1 MKINILESVAFSL
14 RILRTALDK
23 SARISYTV
31 RSESMRMNARHQQV
45 GEILN
50 LTTEFGGLTDPQ
62 RDFFKTFGYVVL
74 KGVLFAEELETVR
87 IEFNNMLAE
96 QYSHTPYDGSVRH
109 WTPMMDEDTPFLANL
124 MEDVRFFSV
133 AKQLYGDD
141 VLGVIVDGNRYTGDT
156 HWHRDTATVHQF
168 GVKFAFYLQSVD
180 VDTGALRVIP
190 GTHRLPND
198 DEFAQGVR
206 SMLGES
212 VPATAL
218 VSEPGDVVAF
228 DIRLWHASFGGSH
241 DRQMCTVVYYANPK
255 NPEEL
260 EALRNQGARNV
271 EAGIKS
277 FKPKRPYI
285 YSKKWTSN
293 PTDSPPRQCWID
305 RLTEVG
311 YFDAP
316 GVVQA

>member
-1 MKINILESVAFSL
+1 MGEV
-14 RILRTALDK
+14 
-23 SARISYTV
+23 
-31 RSESMRMNARHQQV
+31 MNQ
-45 GEILN
+45 
-50 LTTEFGGLTDPQ
+50 TTEIGGLTDAQ
-62 RDFFKTFGYVVL
+62 RGFYETFGYVVL
-74 KGVLFAEELETVR
+74 KGVFATTELESIR
-87 IEFNNMLAE
+87 REFDNMLAD

-109 WTPMMDEDTPFLANL
+109 WTPMMDENTPFLANM
-124 MEDVRFFSV
+124 MEDSRFLSV
-133 AKQLYGDD
+133 AQQLYGDD

-156 HWHRDTATVHQF
+156 RWHRDTATVHQY
-168 GVKFAFYLQSVD
+168 GVKFAFYFQTVD
-180 VDTGALRVIP
+180 AGTGALRVIP

-218 VSEPGDVVAF
+218 ASEPGDVVAF
-228 DIRLWHASFGGSH
+228 DLRMWHASFGGSD

-255 NPEEL
+255 NAEEFK
-260 EALRNQGARNV
+260 ALRSQGARNV

-277 FKPKRPYI
+277 FKPRRPYI
-285 YSKKWTSN
+285 YSKRWVSN
-293 PTDSPPRQCWID
+293 PHGNPVRQYWIN

-316 GVVQA
+316 GVVQV

>member
-1 MKINILESVAFSL
+1 MVESVNQ
-14 RILRTALDK
+14 TDK
-23 SARISYTV
+23 
-31 RSESMRMNARHQQV
+31 M
-45 GEILN
+45 
-50 LTTEFGGLTDPQ
+50 GGLTDAQ
-62 RDFFKTFGYVVL
+62 RDFYNTFGYVVL
-74 KGVLFAEELETVR
+74 RGVFSTTELDAIREE
-87 IEFNNMLAE
+87 FDFMLTD

-156 HWHRDTATVHQF
+156 HWHRDTATVHQY
-168 GVKFAFYLQSVD
+168 GVKFAFYLQPVD
-180 VDTGALRVIP
+180 VGTGALRVIP

-206 SMLGES
+206 SMHGES

-218 VSEPGDVVAF
+218 PSEPGDVVAF
-228 DIRLWHASFGGSH
+228 DIRLWHASFGSSE

-255 NPEEL
+255 NPDEL

-277 FKPKRPYI
+277 FKPKRRYI
-285 YSKKWTSN
+285 YSKKWASN
-293 PTDSPPRQCWID
+293 PTDSSPRQCWID

>member
-1 MKINILESVAFSL
+1 MNKLDDSLILFAV
-14 RILRTALDK
+14 I
-23 SARISYTV
+23 
-31 RSESMRMNARHQQV
+31 QQNCGRYITT
-45 GEILN
+45 GEIMN
-50 LTTEFGGLTDPQ
+50 HTTEVGGLTDAQ
-62 RDFFKTFGYVVL
+62 RDFYNTFGYVVL
-74 KGVLFAEELETVR
+74 KRLFSTEELDIIR
-87 IEFNNMLAE
+87 GEFDNMLAE
-96 QYSHTPYDGSVRH
+96 QYSHAPYDGSVRH
-109 WTPMMDEDTPFLANL
+109 WTPMMDEDTPFLAGL
-124 MEDVRFFSV
+124 MEDGRFFSV

-141 VLGVIVDGNRYTGDT
+141 VLGVVVDGNRYTGNT
-156 HWHRDTATVHQF
+156 HWHRDTATIHQY
-168 GVKFAFYLQSVD
+168 GVKFAFYLQTVD
-180 VDTGALRVIP
+180 ADTGALRVIP

-206 SMLGES
+206 SMLVES

-218 VSEPGDVVAF
+218 ASEPGDVVAF
-228 DIRLWHASFGGSH
+228 DIRLWHASFGGSD

-260 EALRNQGARNV
+260 DALRNQGARNV

-277 FKPKRPYI
+277 FRPNRQYI
-285 YSKKWTSN
+285 YSKEWVSN
-293 PTDSPPRQCWID
+293 PADSPARQCWID

>member
-1 MKINILESVAFSL
+1 MNKSTES
-14 RILRTALDK
+14 
-23 SARISYTV
+23 
-31 RSESMRMNARHQQV
+31 
-45 GEILN
+45 
-50 LTTEFGGLTDPQ
+50 GGLTDAQ
-62 RDFFKTFGYVVL
+62 RDFYNTFGYVVL
-74 KGVLFAEELETVR
+74 KQLFSSEELETIR
-87 IEFNNMLAE
+87 REFDNMLAE
-96 QYSHTPYDGSVRH
+96 QYSHTPYDGSARH
-109 WTPMMDEDTPFLANL
+109 WTPMMDEDTPFLADL
-124 MEDVRFFSV
+124 MEDGRFFAV

-141 VLGVIVDGNRYTGDT
+141 VLGVVVDGNRYTGNT
-156 HWHRDTATVHQF
+156 HWHRDTATVHQY
-168 GVKFAFYLQSVD
+168 GVKFAFYLQTVD

-198 DEFAQGVR
+198 DEFAHGVR
-206 SMLGES
+206 SMLVES

-218 VSEPGDVVAF
+218 ASEPGDVVAF
-228 DIRLWHASFGGSH
+228 DIRLWHASFGGSD

-255 NPEEL
+255 NPDEL

-277 FKPKRPYI
+277 FRPTRQYI
-285 YSKKWTSN
+285 YSKEWVSN
-293 PTDSPPRQCWID
+293 PAGSPARQCWID

>member
-1 MKINILESVAFSL
+1 MAE
-14 RILRTALDK
+14 T
-23 SARISYTV
+23 
-31 RSESMRMNARHQQV
+31 MNQ
-45 GEILN
+45 
-50 LTTEFGGLTDPQ
+50 TTEIDGLTDAQ
-62 RDFFKTFGYVVL
+62 LDFYKTFGYVVL
-74 KGVLFAEELETVR
+74 KGVFSTTELDAIREE
-87 IEFNNMLAE
+87 FDFMLTD

-156 HWHRDTATVHQF
+156 HWHRDTATVHQY
-168 GVKFAFYLQSVD
+168 GVKFAFYLQPVD
-180 VDTGALRVIP
+180 VGTGALRVIP

-206 SMLGES
+206 SMHGES

-218 VSEPGDVVAF
+218 PSEPGDVVAF
-228 DIRLWHASFGGSH
+228 DIRLWHASFGGSE

-255 NPEEL
+255 NPDEL

-277 FKPKRPYI
+277 FKPKRRYI
-285 YSKKWTSN
+285 YSKKWASN
-293 PTDSPPRQCWID
+293 PTDSSPRQCWID